1 MISMDEGDDKKLASC
16 FVENGIME
24 IVKVRAL
31 RTTLIHLDGFKSK
44 IGTSSGPI
52 LGTNHSG
59 MVRGALMKAQKKY
72 TGREEIGT
80 FASFIKEKFPCAQHW
95 EGNVCVKFTDE

>member
-1 MISMDEGDDKKLASC
+1 MDEGDDKKLASC
-16 FVENGIME
+16 FVEDGIME

-31 RTTLIHLDGFKSK
+31 RTTLIHLDGLKSK
-44 IGTSSGPI
+44 IWTSSGPI
-52 LGTNHSG
+52 LGTNHSE
-59 MVRGALMKAQKKY
+59 MVRRALMEAPGKKY